1 MEKLK
6 LSELTID
13 SREVAQMIG
22 KRHTDLLRDV
32 KRYIEYMKES
42 NERKI
47 ASVDF
52 FKESTYIDDKNER
65 RPCYEV
71 TKKGCE
77 FIGHKLT
84 GKKGVLFTASYI
96 NRFHEMEEE
105 LKNPKPKQP
114 WFIRDFDNGNKVILE
129 RDFIDITG
137 VDIKKHKLFYRP
149 EYFTGGRDWNAGFT
163 EQDYEELNR
172 KYGFNYHNGDLISYL
187 YPHGV
192 IKALDILSQDKK
204 IKMNEGA
211 KELLLNGINAIEV
224 SNVNEIIEEKT
235 KFIKKIPKYDVPIQ
249 ICIRLGENERS
260 LIV

>member
-1 MEKLK
+1 MKNLK
-6 LSELTID
+6 LRELTLN
-13 SREVAQMIG
+13 SREVAKMVE
-22 KRHTDLLRDV
+22 KEHSKLLRDI
-32 KRYIEYMKES
+32 KTYIIYLAEA
-42 NERKI
+42 NFGLG
-47 ASVDF
+47 DF
-52 FKESTYIDDKNER
+52 FKETTYFDSNNQQ

-77 FIGHKLT
+77 LIAHKLT

-105 LKNPKPKQP
+105 LKNPKPKPKQS
-114 WFIRDFDNGNKVILE
+114 WFVRDFNGNKIILE

-137 VDIKKHKLFYRP
+137 IDIKKHKLFYRP
-149 EYFTGGRDWNAGFT
+149 EYFTGGRDWNGWGWKC
-163 EQDYEELNR
+163 DNEEF
-172 KYGFNYHNGDLISYL
+172 KAEYGFDYGNDDCMIYF

-224 SNVNEIIEEKT
+224 SNVNEITEKKT
-235 KFIKKIPKYDVPIQ
+235 KFIKKVPKCDMPIQ

>member
-32 KRYIEYMKES
+32 KRYIEYMGES
-42 NERKI
+42 AERKI
-47 ASVDF
+47 ASGDF
-52 FKESTYIDDKNER
+52 FKETTYFDSNNQQ

-77 FIGHKLT
+77 LIGHKLT

-105 LKNPKPKQP
+105 LKNPKPKEP
-114 WFIRDFDNGNKVILE
+114 WFVRDFNGNKVILE
-129 RDFIDITG
+129 RDFINITG

-149 EYFTGGRDWNAGFT
+149 EYFTGGRDWNGWGWKC
-163 EQDYEELNR
+163 DNEEF
-172 KYGFNYHNGDLISYL
+172 KAEYGFDYGNDDCMIYF
-187 YPHGV
+187 YPCGV

-224 SNVNEIIEEKT
+224 SNVNEITEKKT
-235 KFIKKIPKYDVPIQ
+235 KFIKKVPKCDMPIQ

>member
-105 LKNPKPKQP
+105 LKNPKPKEP
-114 WFIRDFDNGNKVILE
+114 WFVRDFNGNKIILE

-137 VDIKKHKLFYRP
+137 IDIKKHKLFYRP
-149 EYFTGGRDWNAGFT
+149 EYFTGGRDWNGWGWKC
-163 EQDYEELNR
+163 DNEEF
-172 KYGFNYHNGDLISYL
+172 KAEYGFDYGNDDCMIYF

-211 KELLLNGINAIEV
+211 KELILSGINETEFI
-224 SNVNEIIEEKT
+224 NVNKTIEPKSKTIEKAL
-235 KFIKKIPKYDVPIQ
+235 KYDMPIQ

>member
-1 MEKLK
+1 MENLK
-6 LSELTID
+6 PWELTIN
-13 SREVAQMIG
+13 SREVAKMVG
-22 KRHTDLLRDV
+22 KEHSKLLRDI
-32 KRYIEYMKES
+32 KIYIKYF
-42 NERKI
+42 NE
-47 ASVDF
+47 ANFGFVDF
-52 FKESTYIDDKNER
+52 FKEDIYVDAKGEK

-77 FIGHKLT
+77 LIGHKLT

-105 LKNPKPKQP
+105 LKNPKPKEP
-114 WFIRDFDNGNKVILE
+114 WFVRDFNGNKVILE

-211 KELLLNGINAIEV
+211 KELILSGINETEFI
-224 SNVNEIIEEKT
+224 NVNKTIEPKSKTIEKAL
-235 KFIKKIPKYDVPIQ
+235 KYDMPIQ
-249 ICIRLGENERS
+249 ICIRLGENS
-260 LIV
+260 KSTVI

>member
-1 MEKLK
+1 MENLK
-6 LSELTID
+6 PWELTIN
-13 SREVAQMIG
+13 SREVAKMVG
-22 KRHTDLLRDV
+22 KEHSKLLRDI
-32 KRYIEYMKES
+32 KIYIKYF
-42 NERKI
+42 NE
-47 ASVDF
+47 ANFGFVDF
-52 FKESTYIDDKNER
+52 FKEDIYVDAKGEK

-77 FIGHKLT
+77 LIGHKLT

-105 LKNPKPKQP
+105 LKNPKPKPKQS
-114 WFIRDFDNGNKVILE
+114 WFVRDFNGNKIILE

-137 VDIKKHKLFYRP
+137 IDIKKHKLFYRP

-211 KELLLNGINAIEV
+211 KELILSGINETEFI
-224 SNVNEIIEEKT
+224 NVNKTIEPKSKTIEKAL
-235 KFIKKIPKYDVPIQ
+235 KYDMPIQ
-249 ICIRLGENERS
+249 ICIRLGENS
-260 LIV
+260 KSTVI

>member
-1 MEKLK
+1 MENLK
-6 LSELTID
+6 PWELTIN
-13 SREVAQMIG
+13 SREVAKMVG
-22 KRHTDLLRDV
+22 KEHSKLLRDI
-32 KRYIEYMKES
+32 KIYIKYF
-42 NERKI
+42 NE
-47 ASVDF
+47 ANFGFVDF
-52 FKESTYIDDKNER
+52 FKEDIYVDAKGEK

-77 FIGHKLT
+77 LIGHKLT

-172 KYGFNYHNGDLISYL
+172 KYGFNYHNGDLVSYL
-187 YPHGV
+187 YPCGV

-204 IKMNEGA
+204 IKINEGA
-211 KELLLNGINAIEV
+211 KELILSGINETEFI
-224 SNVNEIIEEKT
+224 NVNKTIEPKSKTIEKAL
-235 KFIKKIPKYDVPIQ
+235 KYDMPIQ
-249 ICIRLGENERS
+249 ICIRLGENS
-260 LIV
+260 KSTVI

>member
-1 MEKLK
+1 MKKLK
-6 LSELTID
+6 LQELTLN
-13 SREVAQMIG
+13 SYEVAKMVG
-22 KRHTDLLRDV
+22 KEHYDLLKDIR
-32 KRYIEYMKES
+32 KYINYLGEGNFPFSE
-42 NERKI
+42 
-47 ASVDF
+47 F
-52 FKESTYIDDKNER
+52 FKESTYISGQNKIL
-65 RPCYEV
+65 PCYEV

-77 FIGHKLT
+77 LIGHKLT

-211 KELLLNGINAIEV
+211 KELILSGINETEFI
-224 SNVNEIIEEKT
+224 NVNKTIEPKSKTIEKAL
-235 KFIKKIPKYDVPIQ
+235 KYDMPIQ